1 MLPDCTKGFPGGDSG
16 KESTCQC
23 RRRKRRGFDPWVR
36 KIPWRRKWQPP
47 LVFLPGAFH
56 GQRSLVGYNPRGHKR
71 QQQQTKSDNRP
82 SVRMNQGDSEW
93 TLRLR
98 NPRPLCVVRRTKG
111 SGGHPLPTLP
121 TAHCERGPEE
131 RPQARQ
137 LPGPLKGH
145 SGLLCHPGLLCAQ
158 RHRRLR
164 TWPSRVQNANH
175 HMPHS
180 HLPNLPFQFPPP
192 ALWRRKWQPTPVL
205 LSGKS
210 HGQEG
215 PGRLQFMGLQRV
227 GHN

>member
-1 MLPDCTKGFPGGDSG
+1 MLPDCTKGSPGGDSG
-16 KESTCQC
+16 KESACQC

-36 KIPWRRKWQPP
+36 KIPWRRKWQPT

-82 SVRMNQGDSEW
+82 SVQMSPGDSEW

-98 NPRPLCVVRRTKG
+98 NPRPLCVVRRIKG

-145 SGLLCHPGLLCAQ
+145 SGLLCRPGLLCA
-158 RHRRLR
+158 
-164 TWPSRVQNANH
+164 
-175 HMPHS
+175 
-180 HLPNLPFQFPPP
+180 
-192 ALWRRKWQPTPVL
+192 
-205 LSGKS
+205 
-210 HGQEG
+210 
-215 PGRLQFMGLQRV
+215 
-227 GHN
+227 